1 MIYLDNAATTLY
13 KPPEVG
19 AAVLDAM
26 RTCANAGRGGHSA
39 AMVAA
44 DKLYE
49 CREAA
54 AELFGFD
61 RAEQAV
67 FTFNTT
73 HSLNIAIKGIM
84 SNGGHC
90 VISGFEHNSVVRP
103 LKAMEKLGVSYTVA
117 YSRLFD
123 AEDTLRAIKNAVR
136 EDTVCV
142 VCTHV
147 SNVFGYILP
156 IKEIDEFCNEK
167 GIALIID
174 AAQSAGTV
182 PIKLN
187 EFKAVKCICVPG
199 HKGLYGPQGTG
210 LLLINDNTSI
220 PSLMQGGT
228 GSMSGKPEQPDF
240 LPDMHES
247 GTQNI
252 HGIAGLCEG
261 IRYILKVG
269 VDKIAEYERG
279 LILKA
284 KGYLSQIPRIK
295 MYASD
300 DAALQNGVL
309 SFNVEGKSSEDIASK
324 LAEKGIA
331 VRAGLH
337 CAPIAHKSAGTKYGT
352 VRISVSWFNNEEEIS
367 AFAYRIG
374 EIV

>member
-1 MIYLDNAATTLY
+1 MIYLDNAATTLH
-13 KPPEVG
+13 KPPEVS
-19 AAVLDAM
+19 AAVLDAIQ
-26 RTCANAGRGGHSA
+26 TCANAGRGGHSA
-39 AMVAA
+39 AMIAA

-54 AELFGFD
+54 AELFGFE

-90 VISGFEHNSVVRP
+90 VISGFEHNSAVRP
-103 LKAMEKLGVSYTVA
+103 LKAMEKLGVSFTVA
-117 YSRLFD
+117 HSRLFD

-136 EDTVCV
+136 ADTVCV

-147 SNVFGYILP
+147 SNVFGYKLP
-156 IKEIDEFCNEK
+156 IEEIDEFCNEK

-174 AAQSAGTV
+174 AAQSAGCV

-187 EFKAVKCICVPG
+187 KFKAVKCICIPG

-210 LLLINDNTSI
+210 LLLINDSVSI

-228 GSMSGKPEQPDF
+228 GSMSGRLEQPDF

-261 IRYILKVG
+261 IKYVLKVG
-269 VDKIAEYERG
+269 VDTIAKYERG
-279 LILKA
+279 LISKA
-284 KGYLSQIPRIK
+284 KGYLSQIPGISI
-295 MYASD
+295 YASD
-300 DAALQNGVL
+300 TPEAQTGVL
-309 SFNVEGKSSEDIASK
+309 SFNVDGKSSENIATE
-324 LAEKGIA
+324 LAVRGIA
-331 VRAGLH
+331 VRGGLH
-337 CAPIAHKSAGTKYGT
+337 CAPLAHKSAGTKYGT
-352 VRISVSWFNNEEEIS
+352 VRVSVSWFNDEEEIS
-367 AFAYRIG
+367 TLAYMLRK
-374 EIV
+374 IV